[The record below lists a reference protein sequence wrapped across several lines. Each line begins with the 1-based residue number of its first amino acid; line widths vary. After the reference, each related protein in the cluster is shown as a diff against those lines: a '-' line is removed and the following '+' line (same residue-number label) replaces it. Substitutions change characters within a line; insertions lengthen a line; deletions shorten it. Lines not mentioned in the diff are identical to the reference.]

1 MSFKTNYAMLRS
13 AATKQ
18 LRCVPSGRPRCKDSR
33 SFAALR
39 MTKAGFTLIELL
51 VTIAIIATL
60 AAIVAPTLFG
70 NVGEARMNT
79 ARSQIQI
86 LALALDAYRLDND
99 MFPTTGQGLDALRNF
114 PTVDVPPPN
123 WKGPYLRQL
132 VPIDPWNRAYVY
144 VSPGVSNANA
154 YDLYTLGKD
163 GKIGGSG
170 EDADITSWNGPVK

>member
-1 MSFKTNYAMLRS
+1 MSFRTRGA
-13 AATKQ
+13 
-18 LRCVPSGRPRCKDSR
+18 VPS
-33 SFAALR
+33 
-39 MTKAGFTLIELL
+39 GFTLIELL

-70 NVGEARMNT
+70 NVGDARRNA

-99 MFPTTGQGLDALRNF
+99 AFPTTSQGLEALRNF
-114 PTVDVPPPN
+114 PSGDEPPTN

-132 VPIDPWNRAYVY
+132 VPVDPWGRAYVY
-144 VSPGVSNANA
+144 VSPGVANPNA

-163 GKIGGSG
+163 AKPGGSG
-170 EDADITSWNGPVK
+170 EDADITSWNGPVR